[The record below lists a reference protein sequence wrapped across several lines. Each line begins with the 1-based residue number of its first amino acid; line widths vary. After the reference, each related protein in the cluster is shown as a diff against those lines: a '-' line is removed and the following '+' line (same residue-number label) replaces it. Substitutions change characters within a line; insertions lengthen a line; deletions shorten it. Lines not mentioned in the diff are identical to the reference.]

1 MPAQIIT
8 TDDLRE
14 FKTELLD
21 DIKKLLKTRAETV
34 NKSYLKSADL
44 MKILKVSSG
53 TLQTMRINGTL
64 PYTKIGG
71 IIFYDSDEMSKVMKE
86 NTFHNNF

>member
-71 IIFYDSDEMSKVMKE
+71 IIFYDPDEISKVMKE
-86 NTFHNNF
+86 NSFHNNF

>member
-14 FKTELLD
+14 FKVELLD
-21 DIKKLLKTRAETV
+21 DIKKLLKIKGEMM
-34 NKSYLKSADL
+34 NKRYLKSPDL

-71 IIFYDSDEMSKVMKE
+71 IIFYDPDEISKVMIE
-86 NTFHNNF
+86 NSTLNID

>member
-1 MPAQIIT
+1 MPTQIIT

-14 FKTELLD
+14 FKIELLD
-21 DIKKLLKTRAETV
+21 DIKKLLKIRADMA
-34 NKSYLKSADL
+34 NKRYLKSQEL

-64 PYTKIGG
+64 PYTKICG
-71 IIFYDSDEMSKVMKE
+71 IYFYDPDEISNVMKE
-86 NTFHNNF
+86 NSTHN